1 LSAPRGGDIGEAGT
15 VRQDAGAPGWMD
27 LLAPAWMP
35 AVAVL
40 VGGVLLHSMNVLL
53 TATVLP
59 SIVAELG
66 GAALMSWPTT
76 AYLASSILAAA
87 CTGLLTVVLGAGR
100 AFCAGAIIFCA
111 GTLLCAFAP
120 SMAQVIAGRFVQGFG
135 GGLLSGLAYVLI
147 RQVFPA
153 TLWSRAFGLI
163 SSVWGI
169 SVLIG
174 PLIGG
179 MFAAYGHWRD
189 AFHAVA
195 ALAALLALLAPWA
208 LPRAAGPRGD
218 TLPRVPALRVA
229 LICLAI
235 GAMSS
240 AAAADDAIA
249 KATLIAAAIGL
260 LGLALRLDGRAGT
273 RLLPSDAFSP
283 RTVTGIGLW
292 MVLWLS
298 IAYSPMSIY
307 GPLFLQHLHGLSPL
321 GAGYTVA
328 ASSLGWTIAS
338 ILVAPMPGAWPARM
352 IAAGPLSTG
361 AGLLGVGLLMPSG
374 PASAVLVPIA
384 LIGTGAGLCWGFLAQ
399 RVMTGARPGEE
410 DTAAAAV
417 ATVQQVGMAIGA
429 AAAGLVANVI
439 GISGGLD
446 RDALLSAALW
456 VPASFVSAA
465 ALAYLLALRLNTLA
479 SR

>member
-1 LSAPRGGDIGEAGT
+1 MK
-15 VRQDAGAPGWMD
+15 QDASAPGWLD
-27 LLAPAWMP
+27 LLAPAWLP

-59 SIVAELG
+59 SIVAEVG
-66 GAALMSWPTT
+66 GAPLMSWPTT

-87 CTGLLTVVLGAGR
+87 CTGLLTALLGAGR
-100 AFCAGAIIFCA
+100 AFSAGAAIFCA

-120 SMAQVIAGRFVQGFG
+120 SMSQVIAGRFIQGFG
-135 GGLLSGLAYVLI
+135 GGLLSALAYVLI

-163 SSVWGI
+163 SGVWGI

-179 MFAAYGHWRD
+179 VFAAFGHWRD
-189 AFHAVA
+189 AFYAVA
-195 ALAALLALLAPWA
+195 SLAALLMLLAPWA
-208 LPRAAGPRGD
+208 LPRARRTPTD
-218 TLPRVPALRVA
+218 VLPRVPGFRVA

-235 GAMSS
+235 AAMSS
-240 AAAADDAIA
+240 AAVVNVAAVKAMMIA
-249 KATLIAAAIGL
+249 GAVAL
-260 LGLALRLDGRAGT
+260 LGFALRLDRRAGT

-283 RTVTGIGLW
+283 RTATGIGLW

-321 GAGYTVA
+321 AAGYTVA

-338 ILVAPMPGAWPARM
+338 IIVAPMPAPWPARM
-352 IAAGPLSTG
+352 IAAGPVATG
-361 AGLLGVGLLMPSG
+361 IGLLGVGLLMPAG
-374 PASAVLVPIA
+374 PAVAVLLPIT

-399 RVMTGARPGEE
+399 RVMSHARSGEE

-417 ATVQQVGMAIGA
+417 ATVQQVGMAFGA

-439 GISGGLD
+439 GISGGLNLEAIL
-446 RDALLSAALW
+446 RAALW
-456 VPASFVSAA
+456 VPASFVAA
-465 ALAYLLALRLNTLA
+465 AVLAHLLALRLNALA